1 MAELL
6 KEIKLIYAYGRV
18 IKALSF
24 FKAALTVGIIAYTVL
39 KSFAIILRENKTN
52 PPLIKGRI

>member
-6 KEIKLIYAYGRV
+6 KEIKLIFAYGRV

-24 FKAALTVGIIAYTVL
+24 FKAALTVGIIAYTVF
-39 KSFAIILRENKTN
+39 KSAAFIKNADRIN
-52 PPLIKGRI
+52 PPSLKGGF